1 MCGILVV
8 VGICVMIGMKKS
20 VEDVSHVIITV
31 DAVDVAD
38 AVDADEIDK
47 LCKCFAH
54 CTVQGKNCAF
64 SLQW

>member
-1 MCGILVV
+1 MM
-8 VGICVMIGMKKS
+8 MI
-20 VEDVSHVIITV
+20 IITV

-54 CTVQGKNCAF
+54 CTVQGKNQLCCIEKIPDF
-64 SLQW
+64 PIQ

>member
-1 MCGILVV
+1 M
-8 VGICVMIGMKKS
+8 
-20 VEDVSHVIITV
+20 

-54 CTVQGKNCAF
+54 CTVQGKNQLCKPLHSAQSKVKINF
-64 SLQW
+64 IV

>member
-1 MCGILVV
+1 MNQMM
-8 VGICVMIGMKKS
+8 MI
-20 VEDVSHVIITV
+20 IITV

-54 CTVQGKNCAF
+54 CTVQGKNQLCCIEKIPDF
-64 SLQW
+64 PIQ